1 MEKGKLGRFVQKY
14 NLAGLV
20 ESVKWET
27 KDNALTTAFISDDKS
42 VLGKVTMTDFGYGD
56 TTFGVYDTSKLTK
69 MLSVLGES
77 IDFEI
82 SDVDGKAVSL
92 KFKDGSTSINY
103 MLADLSVIP
112 NVPDLK
118 QLPTFNIKIKLDEN
132 FITKFIRAKSAL
144 TDENNFT
151 FVAKDG
157 KCQIILGHS
166 NINTNRISI
175 DVDCECE
182 GSINP
187 ISFSATYLKEILVAR
202 NEFAAYFVNSELR
215 SSIKIT
221 GLPCLTNGAYNSLIT
236 FLAFSDFV
244 PTTTL
249 SGFMKSSTATPS
261 LKNSGL
267 LTTSNSPL

>member
-1 MEKGKLGRFVQKY
+1 MEKGKLNRFVQKY

-27 KDNALTTAFISDDKS
+27 KDNSLTTSFISDDKS
-42 VLGKVTMTDFGYGD
+42 VLGKVTMTEFNFND

-69 MLSVLGES
+69 MLGVLGES
-77 IDFEI
+77 VDFEI

-92 KFKDGSTSINY
+92 KFKDGSTSVNY

-118 QLPTFNIKIKLDEN
+118 KLPDFNIKIKLDEN

-151 FVAKDG
+151 FVVKNG
-157 KCQIILGHS
+157 KAQIVLGHS

-175 DVDCECE
+175 DVDGEIDGDVE
-182 GSINP
+182 P
-187 ISFSATYLKEILVAR
+187 ISFSATYLKEILVA
-202 NEFAAYFVNSELR
+202 NKEAKDATLNI
-215 SSIKIT
+215 SSQ
-221 GLPCLTNGAYNSLIT
+221 GLSHIHFEAGEYT
-236 FLAFSDFV
+236 SDYYLV
-244 PTTTL
+244 EIA
-249 SGFMKSSTATPS
+249 S
-261 LKNSGL
+261 
-267 LTTSNSPL
+267 